1 MLSNRWS
8 EYVYY
13 WKQFY
18 ISREHRVDDMG
29 RQCNS
34 INFEREGICVIF
46 EAYPM
51 IIIWKYSFT
60 AEHFAY
66 ENALQGSEN
75 QSLHCHAGNYTAV

>member
-1 MLSNRWS
+1 
-8 EYVYY
+8 
-13 WKQFY
+13 
-18 ISREHRVDDMG
+18 MG

-75 QSLHCHAGNYTAV
+75 QSPLPCRELHCCVNV